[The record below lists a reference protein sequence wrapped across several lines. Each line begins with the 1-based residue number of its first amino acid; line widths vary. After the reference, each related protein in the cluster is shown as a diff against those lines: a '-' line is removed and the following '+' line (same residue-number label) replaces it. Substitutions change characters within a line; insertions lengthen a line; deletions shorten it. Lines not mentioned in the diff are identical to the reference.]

1 MMRPTLA
8 IDCFDI
14 EVLPSLSIF
23 WSTRIPGCADVG
35 VHKMRT
41 GRQSERWNAA
51 HRRMDSRAA
60 KAATFRPGLASNHN
74 PDGLVAS
81 SATFSP
87 ETGPPPNLSLHS
99 SSNGFVPALGFKAF
113 KLLQQLISLCRK
125 FGEAFDVAFS
135 LQVTGLSETLGVL
148 VLKFFQG
155 FFDRLTDEG
164 R

>member
-1 MMRPTLA
+1 MRRIAVWIHALRRSRLSA
-8 IDCFDI
+8 Q
-14 EVLPSLSIF
+14 VSL
-23 WSTRIPGCADVG
+23 RITIL
-35 VHKMRT
+35 M
-41 GRQSERWNAA
+41 
-51 HRRMDSRAA
+51 
-60 KAATFRPGLASNHN
+60 
-74 PDGLVAS
+74 GLVAS

-135 LQVTGLSETLGVL
+135 LQVTGLFETLGVL